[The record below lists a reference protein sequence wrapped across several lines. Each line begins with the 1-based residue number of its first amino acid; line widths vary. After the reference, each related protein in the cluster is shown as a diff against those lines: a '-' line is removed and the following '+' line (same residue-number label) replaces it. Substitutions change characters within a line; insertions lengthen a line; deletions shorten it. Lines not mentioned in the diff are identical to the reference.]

1 VYCNTVVSFGLSG
14 VRAAATS
21 LNKTKAPGRSP
32 RHLLHTG
39 VADFHCVLYCD
50 LCNLDRRQIP
60 RRRPEIHHRPT
71 RKVPACTRR
80 QRIPTRDTTTA
91 NHSHQPRPRTHSP
104 PHPESAARHNIQPT
118 PHTTL
123 HTPTLKTFVSPSRNT
138 RLSTFEADFRGA

>member
-1 VYCNTVVSFGLSG
+1 VCCNVVSFGLSG
-14 VRAAATS
+14 VRAAAATT

-39 VADFHCVLYCD
+39 VADFHCVLCCD
-50 LCNLDRRQIP
+50 LCNLDHRQIP
-60 RRRPEIHHRPT
+60 RRRSEIHHRPT

-91 NHSHQPRPRTHSP
+91 NHSHHSRPRTHSP
-104 PHPESAARHNIQPT
+104 PHPESAAQHNVQPT

-123 HTPTLKTFVSPSRNT
+123 HTHATHACPHSRPTFAEHECN
-138 RLSTFEADFRGA
+138 